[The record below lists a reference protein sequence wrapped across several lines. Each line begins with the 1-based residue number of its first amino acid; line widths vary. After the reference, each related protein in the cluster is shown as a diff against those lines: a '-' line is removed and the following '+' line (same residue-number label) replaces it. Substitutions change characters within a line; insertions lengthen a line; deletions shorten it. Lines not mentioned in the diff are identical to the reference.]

1 MSGFS
6 DYRKV
11 SIERNHEHFVYEAM
25 ARDKNSLNF
34 LLAASALT
42 VVLYFVPFAW
52 ILVYPFRLFVTFIH
66 EGGHALATLLTFGSV
81 SEIYLHP
88 DASGETY
95 TRGGFSLLIASAG
108 YLSSTAYGA
117 GLLVLGQQGKRAKG
131 VLALTAAAILV
142 LTGLYVK
149 GLFGW
154 LVGIGLT
161 IGLAFVV
168 IAAST
173 QVAHFVV
180 SFLAVQ
186 CCLNALYDLN
196 TLFLIS
202 AVSRTP
208 SDARNM
214 QDYTGLPAL
223 FWAVLWLA
231 ISIIVLV
238 QSLRKYASR
247 SGGKPARP

>member
-1 MSGFS
+1 MT
-6 DYRKV
+6 
-11 SIERNHEHFVYEAM
+11 
-25 ARDKNSLNF
+25 RDKNSLNF

-42 VVLYFVPFAW
+42 MLLSFVPFAQM
-52 ILVYPFRLFVTFIH
+52 LVYPFRLFVTFIH

-81 SEIYLHP
+81 SEIHLHP

-131 VLALTAAAILV
+131 VLALTALAILA
-142 LTGLYVK
+142 LTALYVS
-149 GLFGW
+149 GWFGW

-161 IGLAFVV
+161 IGLALVA

-173 QVAHFVV
+173 QVAHFVLN
-180 SFLAVQ
+180 FLAVQ

-214 QDYTGLPAL
+214 QSYTGIPAL

-231 ISIIVLV
+231 ISIIVLAL
-238 QSLRKYASR
+238 SLRRYAR
-247 SGGKPARP
+247 RA